1 MSDRREKQLEIVLQ
15 LNKLTKQGKMIW
27 SWTGPLAN
35 LSKGK
40 FYAMF
45 KSRKYH
51 LADSS
56 SMTSFSN
63 QMRNLDALPIEG
75 SKYSL
80 LIEGDD
86 EEKEIW
92 IPPTPAID
100 DLVRTVQHQLMKMEG
115 DTQDLDEVLKDLEEA
130 ENLLQE

>member
-1 MSDRREKQLEIVLQ
+1 
-15 LNKLTKQGKMIW
+15 
-27 SWTGPLAN
+27 
-35 LSKGK
+35 
-40 FYAMF
+40 
-45 KSRKYH
+45 
-51 LADSS
+51 
-56 SMTSFSN
+56 MTSFSN